1 MHKGRTAFLAMV
13 ALTHGFAFAG
23 GAATAP
29 VVTGPTT
36 FSGNDC
42 TGPLGTS
49 PTCALNGSPQIIK
62 FNVAEQ
68 GDDGAVLINGLFWKI
83 EINPAFPS
91 ITGAEFS
98 FMFNDAEGGTGSWTY
113 SPGAG
118 DPGITGWSAKGG
130 RNHNT
135 YVVTGGTVT
144 AGEWTTP
151 VECGPPRNPQ
161 PCGLSHITFFDTAAT
176 VVPEP
181 ASLALLGAGLL
192 GLGFAARR
200 RKRG

>member
-1 MHKGRTAFLAMV
+1 MTKGRTAFLATV
-13 ALTHGFAFAG
+13 ALTIGFAFAG
-23 GAATAP
+23 AAAAAP
-29 VVTGPTT
+29 IVTGPTT

-42 TGPLGTS
+42 SGALGTS
-49 PTCALNGSPQIIK
+49 PTCTLNGSPQIIK
-62 FNVAEQ
+62 FDVAQQ
-68 GDDGAVLINGLFWKI
+68 GDDGAVLINGLFWKLS
-83 EINPAFPS
+83 INPAFPS

-98 FMFNDAEGGTGSWTY
+98 FTGVPGGTGTWTY
-113 SPGAG
+113 TPGPG
-118 DPGITGWSAKGG
+118 DPDITGWSVKGG
-130 RNHNT
+130 PAYST

-144 AGEWTTP
+144 SGEWTTP
-151 VECGPPRNPQ
+151 VECGNPRNPQ
-161 PCGLSHITFFDTAAT
+161 PCGLSHIIFFDTAAT

>member
-1 MHKGRTAFLAMV
+1 MTKGRTAFLATV
-13 ALTHGFAFAG
+13 ALTLGFAFAG
-23 GAATAP
+23 GAAAAP

-42 TGPLGTS
+42 TGDLGTS
-49 PTCALNGSPQIIK
+49 PTCTLNGSPQIIK
-62 FNVAEQ
+62 FDVLEQAEP
-68 GDDGAVLINGLFWKI
+68 GAVLISGIWWKLS
-83 EINPAFPS
+83 INPGFSS

-98 FMFNDAEGGTGSWTY
+98 FTGVPGSSGTWTY
-113 SPGAG
+113 TPGPG

-130 RNHNT
+130 NGFNT

-144 AGEWTTP
+144 SGDWA
-151 VECGPPRNPQ
+151 VPQ
-161 PCGLSHITFFDTAAT
+161 NRGLSHIIFFDTAAT

-200 RKRG
+200 RKPA